1 MKNNKGFTMVELLAV
16 ITILGLLIGIG
27 VATIQKAT
35 DKARYNFY
43 KSQRTTI
50 QNATSSYLADHK
62 NEYPKYVGSTNSI
75 TLRKLQTNKYIGTFT
90 DHSKKENSCNLDNTK
105 VVVIKTDLN
114 RFTYKAVLN
123 CNSITD
129 QDLRELAPTSKEM
142 NNQTQS
148 QIHIAFSVPSGYKV
162 KKWTYVIH
170 KNSLSGPVVRT
181 NTVTPETPTGSI
193 SSYVYVED
201 IRGPWDS
208 NIVGP
213 NTIEVYF
220 ITTNGRFGHFTQ

>member
-1 MKNNKGFTMVELLAV
+1 MRNNKGFTMVELLAV

-35 DKARYNFY
+35 DKARVNFY

-50 QNATSSYLADHK
+50 ENATSSYLADHK
-62 NEYPKYVGSTNSI
+62 NEYPKYVGSTKSI
-75 TLRKLQTNKYIGTFT
+75 TLRKLQTNKYLGTFT

-129 QDLRELAPTSKEM
+129 QDLRELAPTTKSFNK
-142 NNQTQS
+142 S
-148 QIHIAFSVPSGYKV
+148 WGKIKVDFSVPDGYKV
-162 KKWTYVIH
+162 KKWSYVIH
-170 KNSLSGPVVRT
+170 KTNINGPVIRT
-181 NTVTPETPTGSI
+181 NTVSFSTPTNTVSNYI
-193 SSYVYVED
+193 YVSD
-201 IRGPWDS
+201 IDS
-208 NIVGP
+208 PGI
-213 NTIEVYF
+213 TLYTEVYF